1 LLLFLAA
8 RPVGQYRSRTMSA
21 QESSA
26 RFRQLHQWKTPLLL
40 PNAWDAG
47 SARWIESNGAQA
59 IATSSAAV
67 AWAHG
72 YADGGAL
79 PPSLLPAAVAEIAR
93 VISVPISV
101 DVEAGYSAEPR
112 LVSATVEAVA
122 SAGGV
127 GINLEDGT
135 DSPDVLCAKIAAAK
149 AGAARVGVDLF
160 VNARTDVYLRA
171 LVPPERRAEEAV
183 ARGLRYREAGADGLF
198 VPAVVQPGEIRHIV
212 EAVPLPL
219 NVLVRAG
226 LPTVS
231 ELSALGVRRVSAGSG
246 IASAVYGLIRRA
258 TRQFLQE
265 GRYGTM
271 LEDAAGYGEL
281 NALFAPRP

>member
-1 LLLFLAA
+1 
-8 RPVGQYRSRTMSA
+8 MSA

-112 LVSATVEAVA
+112 LVSATVEAA
-122 SAGGV
+122 TTSGDIDCDLEMDDLRQRSRSLTGKLGG
-127 GINLEDGT
+127 GE
-135 DSPDVLCAKIAAAK
+135 AA
-149 AGAARVGVDLF
+149 
-160 VNARTDVYLRA
+160 
-171 LVPPERRAEEAV
+171 
-183 ARGLRYREAGADGLF
+183 
-198 VPAVVQPGEIRHIV
+198 IV
-212 EAVPLPL
+212 IS
-219 NVLVRAG
+219 
-226 LPTVS
+226 TT
-231 ELSALGVRRVSAGSG
+231 SG
-246 IASAVYGLIRRA
+246 DISIS
-258 TRQFLQE
+258 
-265 GRYGTM
+265 
-271 LEDAAGYGEL
+271 
-281 NALFAPRP
+281 